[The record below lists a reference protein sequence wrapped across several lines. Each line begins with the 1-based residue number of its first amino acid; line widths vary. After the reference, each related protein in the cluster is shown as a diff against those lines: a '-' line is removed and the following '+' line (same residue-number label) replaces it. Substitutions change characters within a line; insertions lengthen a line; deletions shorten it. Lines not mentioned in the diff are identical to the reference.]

1 MKWLNILKD
10 KIELAKIVD
19 LKIENLKENLME
31 LKQGSFYILY
41 FDTNSDKDIDNLKKC
56 IDEVQNRINWTLPKI
71 IMVNKKIMLREISK
85 EKYKKIKN
93 EVEK

>member
-19 LKIENLKENLME
+19 LKIENLKKNLME